1 MEQNELQRALM
12 AILFAAG
19 EPVAAARLSE
29 SLAVDESQIHEELK
43 ALMDMLAFHRS
54 GIRIVKLEDAYQM
67 CSASEQAEFVTKT
80 LETRKPPKLSSSQLE
95 TLSVI
100 AYYQPA
106 TKAYVEQIRGVD
118 SGYSISALLT
128 KKLIR
133 EAGRLNVP
141 GRPFQY
147 ETTPDF
153 LRVFGLQSLADLP
166 PIEKVELS
174 TNQAQ
179 LELPL
184 EQDTEPE
191 QQKETAQ

>member
-1 MEQNELQRALM
+1 MTR
-12 AILFAAG
+12 
-19 EPVAAARLSE
+19 
-29 SLAVDESQIHEELK
+29 
-43 ALMDMLAFHRS
+43 
-54 GIRIVKLEDAYQM
+54 
-67 CSASEQAEFVTKT
+67 T

-179 LELPL
+179 LEISL
-184 EQDTEPE
+184 EPQAAD
-191 QQKETAQ
+191 

>member
-1 MEQNELQRALM
+1 MDFHFISPCGAKLYEVTEVKMEQNELQRTLM

-19 EPVAAARLSE
+19 EPVAASRLSE
-29 SLAVDESQIHEELK
+29 MLAVDVAQIHEEMK
-43 ALMDMLAFHRS
+43 YLMNELAYHRS
-54 GIRIVKLEDAYQM
+54 GIRIVRLEDAYQM
-67 CSASEQAEFVTKT
+67 CSAAEQAEFVTRT

-133 EAGRLNVP
+133 GQDGSMCREDRFSMRRRRIFCGCLGFNP
-141 GRPFQY
+141 LLICRP
-147 ETTPDF
+147 
-153 LRVFGLQSLADLP
+153 LRRS
-166 PIEKVELS
+166 
-174 TNQAQ
+174 N
-179 LELPL
+179 
-184 EQDTEPE
+184 
-191 QQKETAQ
+191 